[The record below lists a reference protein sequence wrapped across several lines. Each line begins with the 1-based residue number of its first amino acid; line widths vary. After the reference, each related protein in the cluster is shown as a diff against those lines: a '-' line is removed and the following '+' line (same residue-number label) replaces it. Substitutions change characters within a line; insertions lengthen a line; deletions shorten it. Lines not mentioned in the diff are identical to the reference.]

1 MDDCTDLSLK
11 ILGKSI
17 KSIPLFIKGIL
28 IKCLIFNFGLIMI
41 KSSYGDVISSASLRF
56 TLTS

>member
-17 KSIPLFIKGIL
+17 KSFPLLIKGIL
-28 IKCLIFNFGLIMI
+28 IKMSHMINFGINDWT
-41 KSSYGDVISSASLRF
+41 KSMLSITPYK
-56 TLTS
+56 